1 MNVKKYL
8 QQQAEQ
14 DRKTI
19 VSENDDRFLQ
29 NVKAEIDTKTSPS
42 PRHFARLRFW
52 LIGTTS
58 VLASIAILVCVLVFY
73 PQGQGVIYYENNF
86 VQSDS
91 TLQSMDE
98 DMKEFAFD
106 IDEKLYTVKV
116 QVTTDSVSGDTIM
129 YYADI
134 TSHDKL
140 LKLSII
146 AVCNKNYHYRGLQ
159 ITEEYST
166 EKLPLYEIRYT
177 STIIPDPDFGFNIF
191 NAKAQI
197 QRGSEF
203 IYITE
208 YTETMLGDQPMFY
221 DNIQSLI
228 K

>member
-29 NVKAEIDTKTSPS
+29 NVKAEIGTKTSPS
-42 PRHFARLRFW
+42 PRRFARLRFW
-52 LIGTTS
+52 LIGATS

-91 TLQSMDE
+91 TLQSMTG

-106 IDEKLYTVKV
+106 IDETLYSTRV
-116 QVTTDSVSGDTIM
+116 QITTDRVSGDTIM
-129 YYADI
+129 YQADI
-134 TSHDKL
+134 TRKDNL

-177 STIIPDPDFGFNIF
+177 STIIPDSDFGFNIF

>member
-1 MNVKKYL
+1 M
-8 QQQAEQ
+8 
-14 DRKTI
+14 
-19 VSENDDRFLQ
+19 
-29 NVKAEIDTKTSPS
+29 
-42 PRHFARLRFW
+42 
-52 LIGTTS
+52 
-58 VLASIAILVCVLVFY
+58 ASIAILVCVLVFY

-91 TLQSMDE
+91 TLQSMTG

-106 IDEKLYTVKV
+106 IDETLYSTRV
-116 QVTTDSVSGDTIM
+116 QITTDRVSGDTIM
-129 YYADI
+129 YQADI
-134 TSHDKL
+134 TRKDNL

-177 STIIPDPDFGFNIF
+177 STIIPDSDFGFNIF